1 MAVGGG
7 HTPLG
12 RFVTVVFSSATNL
25 RLQTVKMEFDI
36 AFGSRSKRLCHRVD
50 SGEKV
55 RRYGAE
61 AGGTASYCMLGTGLF
76 NAGAAGT

>member
-7 HTPLG
+7 RTPLG

-55 RRYGAE
+55 RRYGAFRHGSSFWE
-61 AGGTASYCMLGTGLF
+61 W
-76 NAGAAGT
+76 